1 MDMMR
6 GALSMSYSPVDIG
19 LLSPSAGIFAVSP
32 DGRLRFHA
40 TLALSDV
47 PAPTVDVTVS
57 TTVLW
62 LELLRCFDS
71 SGGLTRGRTSRW
83 IPAPTGPPTP
93 AGSRGCSTSSCG
105 ILCSNL

>member
-47 PAPTVDVTVS
+47 PAPTVDVTVDPRAHGTS
-57 TTVLW
+57 DAGW
-62 LELLRCFDS
+62 LARMLNVVMRYPMLKSMTLAMGWPVAVD
-71 SGGLTRGRTSRW
+71 
-83 IPAPTGPPTP
+83 
-93 AGSRGCSTSSCG
+93 
-105 ILCSNL
+105 